1 MFLRILIILGL
12 LSLTWV
18 CQAAVF
24 VPPEVFQPP
33 ITKAATPKALLR
45 LAISP
50 ATQRNAKAQSLGNSP
65 NAYRLPSL
73 STDEQQRL
81 QQNEASPYKAYRIGL
96 GRALPTALNQVLDL
110 SQWTW
115 TALVGGQAAHF
126 TLSSTGATRLRAQL
140 QLGKWPQ
147 SVELRVFSPSDSSLV
162 QAIKATANS
171 TIWTE
176 TIAGD
181 SLGLELFV
189 PDAVAMSDIELS
201 ILQLSHLVLDPS
213 GASLKASS
221 TTDPSL
227 SCLVDIKCD
236 TAEWQDTGQAV
247 ARYVFTEQD
256 GNSFL
261 CSGTLV
267 ADRDTN
273 TQIPYFLTAAHCV
286 NNDYAASNMEFYWMY
301 QNTSCGGADASYS
314 QTTGGAS
321 LHATDSSLDT
331 TLVELKT
338 FPPVGIT
345 LAGWT
350 TTSLSSAQ
358 AVTGIHHPQGYPKKI
373 SQGQFVGRVKVTPTT
388 NGGYMFTSDTN
399 GAFSKVQWSSGVTAP
414 GSSGSGIWV
423 KQNGIAYLNGTL
435 LGGSSSCTYPTSPDE
450 YSRLELFYPAIK
462 AWLDTPAIEPSFS
475 VLNPEAT
482 ANALVDGVMIE
493 RYLAGK
499 RGTALTTGV
508 LSDTLDTVALE
519 KRLTAAQ
526 TILDIDA
533 DGSTDSLHDTV
544 LLNRYL
550 LGLRGNSL
558 INNLNLVKSG
568 RNTAASIE
576 TYLQSKLSKAP

>member
-33 ITKAATPKALLR
+33 ITKAAAPKAQLR

-50 ATQRNAKAQSLGNSP
+50 ATQRNAKSQSLGNSP
-65 NAYRLPSL
+65 NAYRLPNL

-81 QQNEASPYKAYRIGL
+81 QQNDASPYKAYRIGL
-96 GRALPTALNQVLDL
+96 GRALPTALKQVLDL

-115 TALVGGQAAHF
+115 TPLVGGQAAHF

-147 SVELRVFSPSDSSLV
+147 GVELRVFSPSDSSLV
-162 QAIKATANS
+162 QDIKATANS

-213 GASLKASS
+213 SASLKASS

-301 QNTSCGGADASYS
+301 QSTTCGGTDTTYS

-321 LHATDSSLDT
+321 LHATDGNLDT

-373 SQGQFVGRVKVTPTT
+373 SQGQFMGRVKVTPTS
-388 NGGYMFTSDTN
+388 NGGYMFTSDPN
-399 GAFSKVQWSSGVTAP
+399 GAYSKVQWSSGVTAP

-482 ANALVDGVMIE
+482 ANALVDGVIIE

-508 LSDTLDTVALE
+508 LNDTLDTVALE

-558 INNLNLVKSG
+558 ISNLNLAKSG
-568 RNTAASIE
+568 RNTAASVE
-576 TYLQSKLSKAP
+576 TYLQNQLTKAP